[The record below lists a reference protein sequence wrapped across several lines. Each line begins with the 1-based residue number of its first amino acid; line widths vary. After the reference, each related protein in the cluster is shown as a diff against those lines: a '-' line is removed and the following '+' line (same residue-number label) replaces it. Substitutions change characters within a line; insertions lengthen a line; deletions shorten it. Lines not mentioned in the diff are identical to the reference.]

1 MPYSR
6 HVTLSSS
13 IRCKR
18 APTRRCRRVA
28 RACRRGG
35 RGTTRDV
42 LQRQTVQKRKKFLR
56 PLHLIIRRY
65 PAYHMTARPQ
75 WHASS
80 EKNRIPGLHR
90 PPGHSKSRSSEHMQ
104 SMCRVPRGALEE
116 LDHST
121 LLLRP
126 LSVLCR
132 SHLQAIPRPCGGI
145 EQHLCSPKHH
155 GNIGPQIP
163 LCATR
168 STRAERSVG
177 T

>member
-1 MPYSR
+1 M
-6 HVTLSSS
+6 L
-13 IRCKR
+13 CG
-18 APTRRCRRVA
+18 
-28 RACRRGG
+28 ACRELARS
-35 RGTTRDV
+35 TRDV
-42 LQRQTVQKRKKFLR
+42 RRRGVGECARTQSVRSPQLSHSTPYLAVQRVIGNEILR

-80 EKNRIPGLHR
+80 EKDRIPGLHR

-104 SMCRVPRGALEE
+104 SMMHVPRGALEE

-132 SHLQAIPRPCGGI
+132 SHLQVIPRPCGGI
-145 EQHLCSPKHH
+145 EQHLMLRCSAAKLSHTTPVT
-155 GNIGPQIP
+155 
-163 LCATR
+163 LFT
-168 STRAERSVG
+168 
-177 T
+177 